1 MSETKELKERQER
14 ELRMLYR
21 SVFGSESG
29 KKVLFSI
36 LQDLGFLSET
46 EGDRTALRNYA
57 TFLIRERIGLN
68 DARGFM
74 SIVETLLSSGK

>member
-1 MSETKELKERQER
+1 MTQELKDRQEQ
-14 ELRMLYR
+14 ELRRLYR
-21 SVFGSESG
+21 QVFGTEHG

-46 EGDRTALRNYA
+46 EGDRAALRNYA
-57 TFLIRERIGLN
+57 TFLIRDRIGVN

-74 SIVETLLSSGK
+74 AVVEAMLSSGK